1 MAAHRPEIVTGRA
14 APVERDEAHQQ
25 GKRCLTRPS
34 GAKLRSA
41 VGLTNVVPIAPLGG
55 RAARATAR
63 SRCAAT
69 LLYEP
74 SRTTTRQ
81 PCCSAAMPCYAGLH
95 GGRRGGDPS
104 MACKESE
111 AHPLGRQQSA
121 SNRTSRSLASHV
133 IALGPRLST
142 CGVVMWRPATPGSRC
157 GGRSLHTAEVTGP
170 IPVTPTSENASRSR
184 SNGPFARRFARR
196 WAWPCS
202 SWRSA
207 SLHPSR
213 WQATRLLCAVN
224 SGSANSASSATHGLP
239 ICCGSARG

>member
-1 MAAHRPEIVTGRA
+1 LLNADVGRE
-14 APVERDEAHQQ
+14 APVRRWANERRANSSPRWTRRSSHCAQQ
-25 GKRCLTRPS
+25 MRS
-34 GAKLRSA
+34 NSALRA
-41 VGLTNVVPIAPLGG
+41 LTNHHAP
-55 RAARATAR
+55 A
-63 SRCAAT
+63 
-69 LLYEP
+69 LLF
-74 SRTTTRQ
+74 
-81 PCCSAAMPCYAGLH
+81 CCNALLCRVH

-239 ICCGSARG
+239 TCCGSAGG